1 MLQYVNDIKLLIVE
15 DGYLDLSDIRKKKP
29 DNCKFIHA
37 YTKIIPNRGRISIDV
52 VDVPATCRRLINSY
66 LKDYFVFEDLETN
79 NLYIAIK
86 EIL

>member
-1 MLQYVNDIKLLIVE
+1 MVQYVNDIKLLIVE
-15 DGYLDLSDIRKKKP
+15 DGYLDLYDIKKRKP

-79 NLYIAIK
+79 NLYIVIK